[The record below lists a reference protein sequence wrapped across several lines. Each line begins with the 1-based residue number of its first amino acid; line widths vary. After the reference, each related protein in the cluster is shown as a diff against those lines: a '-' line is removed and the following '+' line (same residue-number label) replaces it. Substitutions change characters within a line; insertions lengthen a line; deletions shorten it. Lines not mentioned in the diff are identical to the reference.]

1 MALLQG
7 AMAETCDLVQKHA
20 DALRV
25 APDRPK
31 APLLRACGS
40 LCVGLSLNVEKAV
53 THLLVEGVSL
63 VEALHGA
70 GIPFH
75 IFGDRWGS
83 PSSFW
88 AVEATSLDLRSV
100 PLPEGAALNAGG
112 VIPCASMCG
121 SNLMTRPGE
130 AAQEQDAD
138 ENADGSAARWKGR
151 MITVEV
157 SPNSWIASLIRRV
170 DPDRQ
175 RIELEAPVVVYGMEL
190 TPSVRFSVGPW
201 VGHAPLLMQHA
212 LQKLRSGSDTSDTL
226 LMDWALRG
234 AADSFHL

>member
-1 MALLQG
+1 MQHGFVAS
-7 AMAETCDLVQKHA
+7 AMAETCDPVQKHA
-20 DALRV
+20 DALRD
-25 APDRPK
+25 APDHQK
-31 APLLRACGS
+31 APLLCACGS
-40 LCVGLSLNVEKAV
+40 LCVGLSLKVEKAV
-53 THLLVEGVSL
+53 KHILVEGVSL

-70 GIPFH
+70 GIPFQ

-88 AVEATSLDLRSV
+88 AVEARNIDLRSV
-100 PLPEGAALNAGG
+100 VLPEGAALNAGG
-112 VIPCASMCG
+112 VIPCASMC
-121 SNLMTRPGE
+121 GE

-157 SPNSWIASLIRRV
+157 SHNSWIASLIRRV

-190 TPSVRFSVGPW
+190 PRSVRFSVGPW

-212 LQKLRSGSDTSDTL
+212 LQKLRSRSDIRDTV
-226 LMDWALRG
+226 LMNWALRG